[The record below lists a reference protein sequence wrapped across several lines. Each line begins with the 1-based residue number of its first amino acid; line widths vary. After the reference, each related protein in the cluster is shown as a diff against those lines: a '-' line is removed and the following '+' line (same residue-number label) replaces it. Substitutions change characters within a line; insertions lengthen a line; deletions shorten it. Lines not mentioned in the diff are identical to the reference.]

1 MSAPGNVTGVQP
13 RARAGLAPCL
23 ARPLALSR
31 APFSALRRRPAL
43 LLAGALALIGA
54 AWVAWGWCGDGN
66 CGGAAFADPAWW
78 RRQHALLASWQAGHP
93 AAFLG
98 GFVAVFALLSA
109 LSLPGCAPLCLVA
122 GAVFG
127 AWGGAA
133 VLGGASTLGALAS
146 FLVARHVA
154 REPAQRR
161 HGRRLQS
168 VQVLLARGGSLAL
181 FGLRLVPVVPFAVLN
196 PLLGLTG
203 LPLAPF
209 VLSSL
214 AGLTLGSLPYAW
226 AGHWMAQRLASG

>member
-1 MSAPGNVTGVQP
+1 MSAPGEVTGLQP
-13 RARAGLAPCL
+13 RTRAG
-23 ARPLALSR
+23 RTMGRALSR
-31 APFSALRRRPAL
+31 ALMATLAMRPAL
-43 LLAGALALIGA
+43 LLVGALALAGA
-54 AWVAWGWCGDGN
+54 AWAAWGWCGDGS

-127 AWGGAA
+127 VWGGA
-133 VLGGASTLGALAS
+133 VVVGGASTLGALAA

-154 REPAQRR
+154 REAAQRR
-161 HGRRLQS
+161 HGRRLQAL
-168 VQVLLARGGSLAL
+168 QAMLARGGGLAL

-196 PLLGLTG
+196 PLLGLTR
-203 LPLAPF
+203 LPVAAF

-214 AGLTLGSLPYAW
+214 AGLTVGSLPYAW
-226 AGHWMAQRLASG
+226 AGHWVARHLAGG